1 MSCLA
6 LRGLLTP
13 AVTTSWQNHVRQGLF
28 ELMLHTEMA
37 FCTRE
42 VPLLE
47 HTTLVWLQLLN
58 PASRQVGTKF
68 LELVFSSPLTS
79 LLPALSILQL
89 TPLSPMALTVFS

>member
-6 LRGLLTP
+6 LRGLLTS

-37 FCTRE
+37 FCTI
-42 VPLLE
+42 VPLLG
-47 HTTLVWLQLLN
+47 HTTLTCLQLLN
-58 PASRQVGTKF
+58 PASRQVGTI
-68 LELVFSSPLTS
+68 LELVISSPLTS